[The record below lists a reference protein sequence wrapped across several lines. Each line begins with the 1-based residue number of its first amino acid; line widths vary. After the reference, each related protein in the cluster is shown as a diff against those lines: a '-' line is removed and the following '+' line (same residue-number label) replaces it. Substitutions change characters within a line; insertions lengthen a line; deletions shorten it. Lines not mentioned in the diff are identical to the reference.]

1 MLVTRI
7 GFAVSGAGR
16 LARAAIGARGRL
28 GLDIGRVILDAG
40 ADPDLDAWLAA
51 AGVRSTRLEGRSREG
66 ARDEIHAV
74 IAEED
79 DTQWMLTFDRLI
91 RCETVLLR
99 PGRIT
104 NYHPALL
111 PANPG
116 RHAVQRGL
124 ASGARFTGATIHE
137 VDCDV
142 DAGRII
148 AQAVVPIG
156 PGDSEQD
163 VADSIFALGLPMFLQ
178 VCVWYSEG
186 RVETSSSTGGLI
198 VRGADYA
205 SSPISPRIE
214 PLVAEVCGPT

>member
-1 MLVTRI
+1 MTRI

-16 LARAAIGARGRL
+16 LARAAIGAGERL
-28 GLDIGRVILDAG
+28 GLEIGRVILDVG

-51 AGVRSTRLEGRSREG
+51 AGVRSTRLEARSREG

-91 RCETVLLR
+91 RCDTVLLR

-116 RHAVQRGL
+116 RNAVRGAL
-124 ASGARFTGATIHE
+124 ASGARFTGATVHE
-137 VDCDV
+137 IDCGV
-142 DAGRII
+142 DAGRIL
-148 AQAVVPIG
+148 AQAVVPVG
-156 PGDSEQD
+156 PGDAEQD
-163 VADSIFALGLPMFLQ
+163 VADRIFAVGLPMFLQ
-178 VCVWYSEG
+178 VCVWYSQG
-186 RVETSSSTGGLI
+186 RVETSATGGLV
-198 VRGADYA
+198 VRGADYS

-214 PLVAEVCGPT
+214 PPVAEVCGRG